1 MNGETEMQMEDE
13 WLISREDDERRSFLV
28 KMMKESQ
35 MVKNKLILCF
45 WSLNEV
51 DFIFL
56 VPCEMH
62 TVKI

>member
-1 MNGETEMQMEDE
+1 MNGETEMQIEDE

-28 KMMKESQ
+28 KMMKELQ

-51 DFIFL
+51 DFIFFGPL
-56 VPCEMH
+56 
-62 TVKI
+62 